1 MKKLKRVHGLICLF
15 LLICPMCLSF
25 AFAEDFDAPIYEDP
39 PVDQLYI
46 TRADCLLSIPGSSAT
61 INSFVRGTYGST
73 TKCEIDLSLQ
83 KKTLSG
89 WDTVATWAKI
99 ENSWQATLA
108 PSRAVVSGK
117 TYRAVAV
124 ATVWNGSNSETITVI
139 SGSVKAP

>member
-1 MKKLKRVHGLICLF
+1 MKKLKNALGLLCLF
-15 LLICPMCLSF
+15 LLICPMCLPF
-25 AFAEDFDAPIYEDP
+25 AAAEDMDTPVHEDP
-39 PVDQLYI
+39 PIDLLYI
-46 TRADCLLSIPGSSAT
+46 TRVDCKLTIPGSSAN

-99 ENSWQATLA
+99 ENSWQATLS

-124 ATVWNGSNSETITVI
+124 FTVWNGNNSETITVT

>member
-1 MKKLKRVHGLICLF
+1 MKKLKRYIGLFYLF
-15 LLICPMCLSF
+15 LFICPMCLLF
-25 AFAEDFDAPIYEDP
+25 AHAEELDVPVHEDTP
-39 PVDQLYI
+39 DEYLYI
-46 TRADCLLSIPGSSAT
+46 CQAYCKLIIPNSSAN
-61 INSFVRGTYGST
+61 IQSYVQGTPGST

-99 ENSWQATLA
+99 ENSWQASLN

-124 ATVWNGSNSETITVI
+124 FTVWNGNNSETITVT